1 MLLLAMKEMACNER
15 KEKMVVCSYTG
26 QIEKQS
32 DPQACV
38 LDVPGSSNVV
48 GAMDLAFRR
57 LNEDQLQKLAIC
69 FNTAYWIDKNEPPF
83 TLYPSVL

>member
-1 MLLLAMKEMACNER
+1 MCRSCCCLQKSNNNNNNER

-32 DPQACV
+32 DPQARV

-48 GAMDLAFRR
+48 GAMDLALRR

-69 FNTAYWIDKNEPPF
+69 
-83 TLYPSVL
+83 